1 MCRKILEL
9 GAEGVGTL
17 LVIVKWVN
25 EGKHPFCQK
34 SQLVLGRLEKKLYR
48 LILISDFFFP
58 LNPTDTLFF
67 KPNLHSYVYTMWVLF
82 KRHFRYWI
90 NRNFFH
96 WWYPGW
102 NKYGEIIDSWRWFKY
117 LDYCN
122 EAWLTSMCKY
132 SFIYYLIDLFTC
144 WELWFIYSAS
154 SWFLAVGPGKG

>member
-25 EGKHPFCQK
+25 ESKHPFCQK

-48 LILISDFFFP
+48 LILISDFFFSFESHWHYFSSWTYIP
-58 LNPTDTLFF
+58 MFVPCE
-67 KPNLHSYVYTMWVLF
+67 SF

-90 NRNFFH
+90 NTNFFH

-102 NKYGEIIDSWRWFKY
+102 NKYGEIINSWRWFKY

-122 EAWLTSMCKY
+122 EAWRTSMCKY
-132 SFIYYLIDLFTC
+132 SNFIYYLIDLFTC

-154 SWFLAVGPGKG
+154 SWFLAIGPGKG